1 MSPLASSVACPDS
14 PPRNASIM
22 AKRRDMAA
30 SQTPSPSL
38 PPLLVCSS
46 ASSAFPC
53 CPPPQN
59 FDSVAATAPGPK
71 TKPAAKAK
79 RPGATSWTLWTG
91 AWTDQHNVVPWSLHF
106 HTTLSPSL
114 HNRLSASPIP
124 LNPPLFYPM
133 FFNVQTAKPKTVTTT
148 LFF

>member
-1 MSPLASSVACPDS
+1 
-14 PPRNASIM
+14 M
-22 AKRRDMAA
+22 AKKEETWRRVK
-30 SQTPSPSL
+30 PPPPPL
-38 PPLLVCSS
+38 PPLLVCSG
-46 ASSAFPC
+46 SSAFPC

-91 AWTDQHNVVPWSLHF
+91 AWTDQRNVVVPWSLHF

-114 HNRLSASPIP
+114 HNRLSASPIL
-124 LNPPLFYPM
+124 LNPPLLYTM
-133 FFNVQTAKPKTVTTT
+133 FFTSKPQNPGPLPRSGFQAQNWVSVIRV
-148 LFF
+148 

>member
-1 MSPLASSVACPDS
+1 
-14 PPRNASIM
+14 M

-133 FFNVQTAKPKTVTTT
+133 FFNVQTAKSKTVTTT